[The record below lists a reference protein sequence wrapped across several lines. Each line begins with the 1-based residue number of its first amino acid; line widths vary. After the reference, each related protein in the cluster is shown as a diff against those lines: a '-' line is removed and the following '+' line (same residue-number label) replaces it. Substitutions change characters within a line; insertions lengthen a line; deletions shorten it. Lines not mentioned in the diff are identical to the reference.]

1 MNIKS
6 NLLTTKVI
14 SPLNFEMIFTI
25 FLLVMF
31 VKKEA
36 YAQERV
42 GIRGNLDES
51 PSSVA
56 SLDSKVDVRRNLRS
70 VFDKLMQKT
79 GVNKMED
86 FIKVE
91 VSIFYLLR
99 ILKQFCSPMQIT
111 MLSIQHQYLFL
122 KWMGKPGTGSP
133 VLLECDVDQYVR
145 RDNLNPKYKNKTC
158 GL

>member
-51 PSSVA
+51 PSSAV

-91 VSIFYLLR
+91 VSIFFTYR
-99 ILKQFCSPMQIT
+99 TF
-111 MLSIQHQYLFL
+111 
-122 KWMGKPGTGSP
+122 
-133 VLLECDVDQYVR
+133 
-145 RDNLNPKYKNKTC
+145 
-158 GL
+158 

>member
-14 SPLNFEMIFTI
+14 SPLNFEMFFTI

-42 GIRGNLDES
+42 GIRGDLDES
-51 PSSVA
+51 PSSVT

-99 ILKQFCSPMQIT
+99 FSNNSVALCKSSCYRSNINIYFSNGWKDLVRET
-111 MLSIQHQYLFL
+111 LFF
-122 KWMGKPGTGSP
+122 
-133 VLLECDVDQYVR
+133 
-145 RDNLNPKYKNKTC
+145 
-158 GL
+158 

>member
-36 YAQERV
+36 YAQERE
-42 GIRGNLDES
+42 GILGNLDES

-99 ILKQFCSPMQIT
+99 ILKQFCSPMQII

-122 KWMGKPGTGSP
+122 KWMERPGTGSH

-145 RDNLNPKYKNKTC
+145 RDNLNSKCKNKTC

>member
-1 MNIKS
+1 
-6 NLLTTKVI
+6 
-14 SPLNFEMIFTI
+14 MIFTI

-51 PSSVA
+51 QSTVV

-91 VSIFYLLR
+91 VSIFFTYR
-99 ILKQFCSPMQIT
+99 TF
-111 MLSIQHQYLFL
+111 
-122 KWMGKPGTGSP
+122 
-133 VLLECDVDQYVR
+133 
-145 RDNLNPKYKNKTC
+145 
-158 GL
+158 

>member
-6 NLLTTKVI
+6 NLRTTKVI
-14 SPLNFEMIFTI
+14 SPLDFEMIFTI

-31 VKKEA
+31 VRKEA
-36 YAQERV
+36 DAQESV
-42 GIRGNLDES
+42 GIPSNPGRSLSTRES
-51 PSSVA
+51 LV
-56 SLDSKVDVRRNLRS
+56 SKADVRRNLRS

-99 ILKQFCSPMQIT
+99 ILNNSVALCKSPCYRSNINIYFSNGWEN
-111 MLSIQHQYLFL
+111 LVREALFF
-122 KWMGKPGTGSP
+122 
-133 VLLECDVDQYVR
+133 
-145 RDNLNPKYKNKTC
+145 
-158 GL
+158 

>member
-51 PSSVA
+51 PGWSVNA
-56 SLDSKVDVRRNLRS
+56 NH
-70 VFDKLMQKT
+70 QKYR
-79 GVNKMED
+79 EAD
-86 FIKVE
+86 
-91 VSIFYLLR
+91 
-99 ILKQFCSPMQIT
+99 
-111 MLSIQHQYLFL
+111 
-122 KWMGKPGTGSP
+122 
-133 VLLECDVDQYVR
+133 
-145 RDNLNPKYKNKTC
+145 
-158 GL
+158 GLGR